1 MNYLPYQ
8 VRIKDAPIDQRLEI
22 ALEYI
27 EGVCREFVRLGYRK
41 DHLGQI
47 KLLKASE
54 KGWERITRYNFE
66 IYEDDEGDVYE
77 LETET
82 FYHYIKDTFLNSTE
96 DEEDRADMDFT
107 LRKIYNHLKWS
118 YE

>member
-8 VRIKDAPIDQRLEI
+8 VRIKDAPIDQRLDI

-27 EGVCREFVRLGYRK
+27 EGICQEFVRLGDAK
-41 DHLGQI
+41 QPLKQI
-47 KLLKASE
+47 KLLKDAE

-66 IYEDDEGDVYE
+66 IFEDEFCDVYE
-77 LETET
+77 LEADT

>member
-8 VRIKDAPIDQRLEI
+8 VRIKDAPIDQRLDI

-27 EGVCREFVRLGYRK
+27 TEVCHEFIRLGDRK
-41 DHLGQI
+41 QALKQI
-47 KLLKASE
+47 KILKDAQ

-66 IYEDDEGDVYE
+66 IFEDEFGEIYE
-77 LETET
+77 LESDT
-82 FYHYIKDTFLNSTE
+82 FFHYIKDTFLASTE
-96 DEEDRADMDFT
+96 DEADFEDMDYT
-107 LRKIYNHLKWS
+107 LRKIYKHLNWS